1 MRVHMIKKGY
11 FFIVFFSLFISISQS
26 LKYRLF
32 IKRDLNE
39 ATLNNLIAKMVIL
52 FLGFLIPGI
61 LLVHWYY
68 KMKHKNE

>member
-1 MRVHMIKKGY
+1 MKKKGY
-11 FFIVFFSLFISISQS
+11 FFIVFFSLFISISHS

-39 ATLNNLIAKMVIL
+39 ATLNYLIAQMVIL
-52 FLGFLIPGI
+52 FFVFLISGT
-61 LLVHWYY
+61 LLVRWYH